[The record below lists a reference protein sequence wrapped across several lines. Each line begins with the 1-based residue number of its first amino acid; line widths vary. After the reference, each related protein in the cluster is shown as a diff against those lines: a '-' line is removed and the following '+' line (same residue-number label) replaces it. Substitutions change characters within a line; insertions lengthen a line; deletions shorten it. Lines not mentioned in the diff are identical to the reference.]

1 MDEDADTTESYYENK
16 YLKYKQKYLSLKNN
30 NLYGGGGSAI
40 VSLDNGIYM
49 FVFRDSDISKTDSLR
64 QRWNLILDNSNNA
77 LYKLPTYND
86 LTNLILNRCV
96 YRKFQTD
103 KIEYKTNFVGK
114 QEDATMSIN
123 KFGSKIDDKIK
134 SFGTSLFG
142 KSKQQKEQEQ
152 KVAELQKKIEELQKT
167 RSATPTQ
174 VGGVLLNI
182 NSITINGNFIDNA
195 KELAKKLN
203 EKYNPQ
209 ITSNKYYYLVMY
221 VGSSLNDNLLLDLK
235 EFKL

>member
-30 NLYGGGGSAI
+30 NLYGGNSAI

-77 LYKLPTYND
+77 LYKLPTYYD

-96 YRKFQTD
+96 YRKFQTN

-123 KFGSKIDDKIK
+123 KFGSKIDDKLK

-152 KVAELQKKIEELQKT
+152 KLVALQQEIDDLKRKQ
-167 RSATPTQ
+167 SATPTQ

-182 NSITINGNFIDNA
+182 NSISINGNFLENA
-195 KELAKKLN
+195 KELARKLI
-203 EKYNPQ
+203 EKYNNPQ

-221 VGSSLNDNLLLDLK
+221 VGSSLNDNLLLELK